1 MIKDTA
7 TILDEEEA
15 TINDKIALVNRELGS
30 LKEQIGKGIKVF
42 SKIIFKSKKIYQIA
56 RENVCLTPQYKG
68 N

>member
-15 TINDKIALVNRELGS
+15 TINDKIALVNRELGR

-42 SKIIFKSKKIYQIA
+42 SKIIFKSKKIYQIV

-68 N
+68 K